1 MSEIHIE
8 LNAPPEWLSQEV
20 CVYHI
25 PELHTQT
32 YLTEIIIKTEKRT
45 DSIAEGLA

>member
-1 MSEIHIE
+1 MSETHIE
-8 LNAPPEWLSQEV
+8 LNAPPEWLSQEINA
-20 CVYHI
+20 YHI

-45 DSIAEGLA
+45 DTIAEDLA